1 MNRHHQG
8 HTLIEL
14 IVSMAAGS
22 TLLGLAMGLVH
33 QTMTMSNVSSERA
46 SHDRDSQRLVEQF
59 RSDVHHGEDVRSTA
73 ESFVVVRNDGHMVD
87 YRSEGNDVI
96 RREHRDGNTMRRE
109 SYTLAESY
117 VATFSKKQDQQ
128 QATLEIRFVPDQRG
142 YPERVD
148 RQITASAGRYRRL
161 VNLGDREDA
170 VTRAQESP

>member
-1 MNRHHQG
+1 MKRDQQG

-14 IVSMAAGS
+14 VVSMAAGS
-22 TLLGLAMGLVH
+22 TLMALAIGLVH

-59 RSDVHHGEDVRSTA
+59 RWDVHHSEEVQNTA
-73 ESFVVVRNDGHMVD
+73 DSFVVVRNDAHTVD
-87 YRSEGNDVI
+87 YQSEGNEVI
-96 RREHRDGNTMRRE
+96 RIEHRDRNEVRRE

-128 QATLEIRFVPDQRG
+128 QATLEIRYVPDQRG
-142 YPERVD
+142 YADRVD
-148 RQITASAGRYRRL
+148 RQITATAGRYRPL
-161 VNLGDREDA
+161 VNLGDRDDA